1 MVEAARGRT
10 SARVRF
16 GRRES
21 ERSDLVRSDSGLVG
35 DDDDDDAARGGE
47 LGGVCIGDDEDAARD
62 ERTTSGT
69 SGADQAVSAVGCDG
83 AGSQCARWR
92 TRSNSSF
99 GGDENNE

>member
-1 MVEAARGRT
+1 MVLLEAARGRT

-35 DDDDDDAARGGE
+35 DDDEAARGGE
-47 LGGVCIGDDEDAARD
+47 LAGVWIGDDEDAARD

-83 AGSQCARWR
+83 AGSQCARCR

-99 GGDENNE
+99 GGDGKE